1 MACEGLGQSPLP
13 LRGPA
18 CIAGKLGLG
27 EKQSY
32 QSQLLRQ
39 PLKRGQGS
47 SSFTAHALGCA
58 QRRRCPQGFTASTAA
73 PRCHRVPFC
82 VPRCRS
88 GSGEGRGARAC
99 RSREGRPGCLAQS
112 TAQASGR
119 GRFQDPLSTSGTRD
133 SLMMFNA
140 KHSEWAGG
148 VGPSFCCRIGAH
160 LLSSMQATRR
170 RGRLATRD
178 PGARGVI
185 FVPQTS

>member
-1 MACEGLGQSPLP
+1 MKSAKNTNSALLHCGHSAERITRARLTTGGQPGRLHREGRMACEGLGQSPLP

-133 SLMMFNA
+133 S
-140 KHSEWAGG
+140 
-148 VGPSFCCRIGAH
+148 
-160 LLSSMQATRR
+160 
-170 RGRLATRD
+170 
-178 PGARGVI
+178 
-185 FVPQTS
+185 